1 MTNSF
6 MNETTPTK
14 LHVFLLLRYITSY
27 YYSVF
32 SSTNGVACPKV
43 QVQYGVPR
51 MHIWPYDAWKPQV
64 NGRLITKID
73 DHNLRIRKP
82 TGDFYIYATYHTR
95 IFMAPSLTSFHQN
108 GMRNFT
114 YTMNV
119 SLVPSHPLTKPWPL
133 RYRKTTKL
141 FGHGTCDKELGTF
154 NSSKAG
160 WNGEWRS
167 LFGFWKKKTE
177 MPGRVLHQNKRSQSQ
192 IHIL

>member
-1 MTNSF
+1 MNSF
-6 MNETTPTK
+6 VNETTPTK
-14 LHVFLLLRYITSY
+14 LHVFPEICSCWDIFTSY

-73 DHNLRIRKP
+73 DHNLRTRKP
-82 TGDFYIYATYHTR
+82 TGDFYIYATYICHR

-114 YTMNV
+114 LN
-119 SLVPSHPLTKPWPL
+119 PPA
-133 RYRKTTKL
+133 
-141 FGHGTCDKELGTF
+141 HGTCDKELRTF

-167 LFGFWKKKTE
+167 LLFGFWKKKHQ
-177 MPGRVLHQNKRSQSQ
+177 MPGKVLHQK
-192 IHIL
+192 